1 MRGLGRLSVVWVVTL
16 AVWLGMSPLSAQ
28 EEEAPFELPSIPAVY
43 RDPADRAKY
52 LIEHY
57 WDRFDVSGATV
68 GRMTDQTE
76 QAFANYVDLSR
87 HVDAGVASAA
97 FVGLLRSAEGN
108 KVFFSYLDGLFEKYL
123 YDAYSPLRNE
133 ALYES
138 VLEYLVSSP
147 VLDEIAR
154 IRPER
159 LLALVRRNRVGQVAL
174 DFAYLDRN
182 GREGRLSGVEAK
194 RLLLFFYD
202 PDCEDCQRA
211 RESLKVS
218 PVVGRQVTEG
228 KLRVLALYPYGDR
241 SLWESYA
248 TNIPGEWINGLDEAG
263 QVMGEEL
270 YDLKRMPTLYLLD
283 EGKRVLLKDVSVH
296 DIEDYL
302 LSH

>member
-1 MRGLGRLSVVWVVTL
+1 MRGLGQLSVVWVVTL
-16 AVWLGMSPLSAQ
+16 AVWWGMSPLSAQ
-28 EEEAPFELPSIPAVY
+28 EEVAPFELPSIPAVY